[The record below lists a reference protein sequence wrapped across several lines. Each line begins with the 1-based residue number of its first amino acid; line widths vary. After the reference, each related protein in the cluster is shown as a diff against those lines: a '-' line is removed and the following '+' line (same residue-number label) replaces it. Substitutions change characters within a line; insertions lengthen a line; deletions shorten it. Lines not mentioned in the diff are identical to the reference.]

1 MANGAGQ
8 KVWDEL
14 ADVAATTGA
23 WPVLTGPSPVPASWN
38 LAAGRAMVDV
48 VVPDAEPLLE
58 AALAVAPTVAPG
70 FKSRLEPTS
79 QAVVEADVAAG
90 YLAVVAGTDGWQ
102 LPVAVGYE
110 GVGGWSAVEHA
121 AVLRYWSKR
130 YQTDLVALTESGIGL
145 RVKRPPRTHDAA
157 MAAAEEIYAYCPDVV
172 TRGVGSMWALATT
185 IAVSPAWSLRWAD

>member
-1 MANGAGQ
+1 VAGA
-8 KVWDEL
+8 D
-14 ADVAATTGA
+14 
-23 WPVLTGPSPVPASWN
+23 GPAPVPASWN
-38 LAAGRAMVDV
+38 LAAGRTMVDV
-48 VVPDAEPLLE
+48 VVPDAEALLA
-58 AALAVAPTVAPG
+58 AALAVAPPVPPG

-130 YQTDLVALTESGIGL
+130 YQADLVALTESGIGL
-145 RVKRPPRTHDAA
+145 RVNRPPRTHEAA

-185 IAVSPAWSLRWAD
+185 IAVSPTWSLRWAD